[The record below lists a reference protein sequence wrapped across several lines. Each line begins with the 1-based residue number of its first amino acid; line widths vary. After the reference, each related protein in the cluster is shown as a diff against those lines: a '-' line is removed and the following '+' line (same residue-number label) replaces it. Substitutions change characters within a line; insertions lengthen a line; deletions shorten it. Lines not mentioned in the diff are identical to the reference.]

1 MSPDFFGRR
10 GVLGVFGDR
19 AWPPRALANW
29 VADTRVSRIKR
40 VAYCEEDLQA
50 VLATLEDCHASLV
63 LNGDPD
69 TAQLVA
75 VAILELRIKLNRIED
90 SELKALCDAMLR
102 GGEAAGAVFA
112 KRQDDVR
119 QRAPVTLKLVK

>member
-1 MSPDFFGRR
+1 
-10 GVLGVFGDR
+10 
-19 AWPPRALANW
+19 
-29 VADTRVSRIKR
+29 

-63 LNGDPD
+63 LNGDHD

-102 GGEAAGAVFA
+102 DGEATAGAVFP
-112 KRQDDVR
+112 KRQDGVR